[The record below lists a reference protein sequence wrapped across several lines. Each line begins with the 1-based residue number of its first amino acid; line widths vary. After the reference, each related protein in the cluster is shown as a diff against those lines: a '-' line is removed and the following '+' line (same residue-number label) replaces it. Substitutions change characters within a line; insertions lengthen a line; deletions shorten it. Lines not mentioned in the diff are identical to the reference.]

1 MIEKG
6 RQAPAEFYDQPLIEP
21 HLVWLWNAFWELSTE
36 RQLGMSIGPIPGS
49 KIREYLCDELE
60 LHGADYDRA
69 RAIIRKVDTDYVGM
83 LNSRKSDEP
92 KLSDQAKATDS
103 EGVKRVMRGL
113 GKAKPGKR
121 K

>member
-1 MIEKG
+1 MIERG
-6 RQAPAEFYDQPLIEP
+6 REAPPEFYDCPEVEP
-21 HLVWLWNAFWELSTE
+21 HLVWLWDAFWELGTE
-36 RQLGMSIGPIPGS
+36 RQLGMTIGPIPGS
-49 KIREYLCDELE
+49 KIRDYLHGELD

-69 RAIIRKVDTDYVGM
+69 KAIIRKADTAYVGM
-83 LNSRKSDEP
+83 LNSRKEDEP
-92 KLSDQAKATDS
+92 KLRDQAKATDS